1 MGSDATEK
9 SLHRRGILRRLS
21 YLSRTTKLAASC
33 VTVLLLC
40 LLLRHLAKDDFELS
54 HTFSPDDLSHVPDRC
69 MDLASRF
76 HYCQQNVD
84 KKQPV
89 VLACHRKWCHSYGHC
104 EPCAGVGDRTL
115 HMLSLVQEAL
125 SRCIPVELDYPLT
138 GIQLVSDA
146 VYHDPIFGPFLGNIL
161 HRRSYDVT
169 PRTIDTS
176 TWGEKQAFVHFT
188 PDNYSYAS
196 YDMCL
201 FHILF
206 RPVPELQKEIDY
218 HRQQMGNNV
227 IGIHFRV
234 GDAASFGYD
243 NKDVRTTNVEDSFS
257 RMLACGEELAE
268 KLFAPNEHYTFF
280 LATDNAKVKSLAGAV
295 DDPRYSIYQT
305 DIRPALYVS
314 LDAER
319 DAWME
324 VYLLSMMQGLVVNVR
339 PKNYEGKAGRLSMFS
354 KLAKR
359 IGFIDDEAIMEC
371 HID

>member
-9 SLHRRGILRRLS
+9 SHRRGLFRRLH
-21 YLSRTTKLAASC
+21 YLPLSTKILGC
-33 VTVLLLC
+33 LVVIIPIF
-40 LLLRHLAKDDFELS
+40 LLLRHLAKDDFVLS
-54 HTFSPDDLSHVPDRC
+54 HSFSPDDISHLPERC
-69 MDLASRF
+69 MNLANHF
-76 HYCQQNVD
+76 HSCQGNTEKV
-84 KKQPV
+84 PV

-125 SRCIPVELDYPLT
+125 QRCIPVKLDYPLT

-146 VYHDPIFGPFLGNIL
+146 VYHDPLDPFLGNLL

-169 PRTIDTS
+169 PRTVDTRN
-176 TWGEKQAFVHFT
+176 WGTEPTFVHFT
-188 PDNYSYAS
+188 PDHYA
-196 YDMCL
+196 YIPFDMCL

-206 RPVPELQKEIDY
+206 RPMPALQQAIDY
-218 HRQQMGNNV
+218 HRRQMGPKV
-227 IGIHFRV
+227 IGIHFRS

-243 NKDVRTTNVEDSFS
+243 NKDIRSTDIADSFYK
-257 RMLACGEELAE
+257 MMACGEQLAE
-268 KLFAPNEHYTFF
+268 TLFPLGEHYTFF
-280 LATDNAKVKSLAGAV
+280 LATDNAEAKALARSV
-295 DDPRYSIYQT
+295 DDPRYTIYQT
-305 DIRPALYVS
+305 DIMPALYVS

-354 KLAKR
+354 MLAKR
-359 IGFIDDEAIMEC
+359 IGFIEDSAVKEC
-371 HID
+371 HLD

>member
-9 SLHRRGILRRLS
+9 SQNRGILRRLQ
-21 YLSRTTKLAASC
+21 YLPRATKIGVCFSIF
-33 VTVLLLC
+33 TLLF
-40 LLLRHLAKDDFELS
+40 LLLRQLAKDDFEMS
-54 HTFSPDDLSHVPDRC
+54 HTFSSDDTSHLPARC
-69 MDLASRF
+69 MDLAIRF
-76 HYCQQNVD
+76 HTCQQNTG
-84 KKQPV
+84 KKPV

-125 SRCIPVELDYPLT
+125 QRCIPVKLDYPLT

-146 VYHDPIFGPFLGNIL
+146 VYHDPLDPFLGNLL

-169 PRTIDTS
+169 PRTVDVS
-176 TWGEKQAFVHFT
+176 SWGDEKAFVHFT
-188 PDNYSYAS
+188 PDHYGYIP

-206 RPVPELQKEIDY
+206 RPVPILQQEIDY
-218 HRQQMGNNV
+218 HLGQMGTNNA
-227 IGIHFRV
+227 IGIHFRS

-243 NKDVRTTNVEDSFS
+243 NKDVRATDIVDSFS
-257 RMLACGEELAE
+257 KMLACGEKLAE
-268 KLFAPNEHYTFF
+268 RLFPAEEHFIFF
-280 LATDNAKVKSLAGAV
+280 LATDNAKAKALARTV

-324 VYLLSMMQGLVVNVR
+324 VYLLSMMKGLVVNVR

-354 KLAKR
+354 VLSKR
-359 IGFIDDEAIMEC
+359 IGFIDDNDVMEC
-371 HID
+371 HLD

>member
-9 SLHRRGILRRLS
+9 SHRSGILRRLY
-21 YLSRTTKLAASC
+21 YLSQTTKITACSLISLLVFLILKRLA
-33 VTVLLLC
+33 T
-40 LLLRHLAKDDFELS
+40 DDFELS
-54 HTFSPDDLSHVPDRC
+54 HTFSPTDLSHVPDRC
-69 MDLASRF
+69 LDLATRF
-76 HYCQQNVD
+76 HQCQENP
-84 KKQPV
+84 KHKQPV

-125 SRCIPVELDYPLT
+125 TRCIRVELDYPLT

-146 VYHDPIFGPFLGNIL
+146 VYHDPIYGPFLGNLI

-169 PRTIDTS
+169 PRTVDINK
-176 TWGEKQAFVHFT
+176 WGDEKAFVHFT
-188 PDNYSYAS
+188 PDHYSYIP

-206 RPVPELQKEIDY
+206 RPIPPLQEEIQY
-218 HRQQMGNNV
+218 HRQQMGQNI

-243 NKDVRTTNVEDSFS
+243 NKDVRTHNVEESFFK
-257 RMLACGEELAE
+257 MLDCGHELAE
-268 KLFAPNEHYTFF
+268 KLFEPDEYYSFF
-280 LATDNAKVKSLAGAV
+280 LATDNAKAKQLARDV
-295 DDPRYSIYQT
+295 DDSRFSIYQT
-305 DIRPALYVS
+305 DVRPALYVS

-324 VYLLSMMQGLVVNVR
+324 VYLLSMTQGLVVNVR

-354 KLAKR
+354 QLAKR
-359 IGFIDDEAIMEC
+359 IGFIGDEAIMEC

>member
-9 SLHRRGILRRLS
+9 SHRRGILRRLY
-21 YLSRTTKLAASC
+21 YLPRTTQS
-33 VTVLLLC
+33 VLC
-40 LLLRHLAKDDFELS
+40 LVLFSLLFLLVNHLAKDDFELS
-54 HTFSPDDLSHVPDRC
+54 HTFSPQDLTHVPDRC
-69 MDLASRF
+69 MDLATRF
-76 HYCQQNVD
+76 HHCQENTE
-84 KKQPV
+84 KKPV

-125 SRCIPVELDYPLT
+125 QRCIPVQLDYPLT

-146 VYHDPIFGPFLGNIL
+146 VYHDPIYGPLLGNLL

-169 PRTIDTS
+169 PRTVDTS
-176 TWGEKQAFVHFT
+176 TWGDEPAFVHFT
-188 PDNYSYAS
+188 PDHYAYIP

-206 RPVPELQKEIDY
+206 RPIPALQQEIDY
-218 HRQQMGNNV
+218 HRQQMGPNV
-227 IGIHFRV
+227 IGIHFRS

-243 NKDVRTTNVEDSFS
+243 NKDVRSTDISDSFS
-257 RMLACGEELAE
+257 KMLACGERLAE
-268 KLFAPNEHYTFF
+268 KLFSPGEHYTFF
-280 LATDNAKVKSLAGAV
+280 LATDNAKAKALAREV
-295 DDPRYSIYQT
+295 DDSRYTVYQT

-324 VYLLSMMQGLVVNVR
+324 VFLLSMMQGLVVNVR
-339 PKNYEGKAGRLSMFS
+339 PRNYEGKAGRLSMFS
-354 KLAKR
+354 VLSKR
-359 IGFIDDEAIMEC
+359 IGFIEDEAIMEC
-371 HID
+371 HLD